1 MAWIT
6 KSRAERES
14 SPDSRLSK
22 GSPSPLERARSK
34 ASCKVYGVSEEL
46 PQAEP
51 RPALDPTVTREDLRR
66 RNTDWFVIHP
76 DNRLKS
82 AYEVFIAA
90 CVLYTAIMEPVK
102 VTYVVDFGLG
112 WDIALDVLFVLD
124 IFVQFVSG

>member
-1 MAWIT
+1 M
-6 KSRAERES
+6 
-14 SPDSRLSK
+14 
-22 GSPSPLERARSK
+22 
-34 ASCKVYGVSEEL
+34 SEEL

-102 VTYVVDFGLG
+102 VTYVVDFALG